1 MSQLLVIIDFFAEQE
16 AEFKYFV
23 VSNRGNL
30 RSRGRSVPA
39 LLPKTDTAVLVL
51 PSQAMSWHQVR
62 LPKLSRGISAQKQ
75 QTLLTGLLEEQLLD
89 EPAEL
94 HLALYQ
100 QAKSSV
106 ADRSGQTWVA
116 ACNKTWLYSI
126 VEALKSAKVPLV
138 SIIPLAFPTSNSQL
152 YVHGVAAAP
161 FITHCDD
168 SGVVSIPLS
177 QIQALPEFANDM
189 ETIAEPAVALIA
201 EQVLGYPAKVLKP
214 HHWAFN
220 AVSEAKE
227 QGLDLAQ
234 GELAIFGRGR
244 LWQSLMDGLRNLL
257 AASTWRPVRYGLG
270 LLLLANVVG
279 LNAWAWKQS
288 TQIVNQRAQ
297 MTQLLTQSF
306 PEVKVVVDAP
316 LQMQRELPILRQT
329 QGQLSGQDFE
339 SILSRFSSVAGMNA
353 SPNAIEYVA
362 NEVQIKGANLSGEQ
376 LNELLPRFQYAGL
389 NVRSDAR
396 ALIVSHSDAVV
407 TAAAGAKR

>member
-1 MSQLLVIIDFFAEQE
+1 
-16 AEFKYFV
+16 
-23 VSNRGNL
+23 
-30 RSRGRSVPA
+30 
-39 LLPKTDTAVLVL
+39 
-51 PSQAMSWHQVR
+51 
-62 LPKLSRGISAQKQ
+62 
-75 QTLLTGLLEEQLLD
+75 
-89 EPAEL
+89 
-94 HLALYQ
+94 
-100 QAKSSV
+100 
-106 ADRSGQTWVA
+106 
-116 ACNKTWLYSI
+116 
-126 VEALKSAKVPLV
+126 
-138 SIIPLAFPTSNSQL
+138 
-152 YVHGVAAAP
+152 
-161 FITHCDD
+161 
-168 SGVVSIPLS
+168 
-177 QIQALPEFANDM
+177 
-189 ETIAEPAVALIA
+189 
-201 EQVLGYPAKVLKP
+201 
-214 HHWAFN
+214 
-220 AVSEAKE
+220 
-227 QGLDLAQ
+227 
-234 GELAIFGRGR
+234 
-244 LWQSLMDGLRNLL
+244 
-257 AASTWRPVRYGLG
+257 
-270 LLLLANVVG
+270 VVG